1 MSVGPVSVGAVI
13 FLVIFFLV
21 VPALDILMLVSL
33 LRPGDERNQV
43 IVWKASAWTLLA
55 VACGTILQV
64 VENTVTGRYEG
75 INPFIH
81 LAVISTLY
89 FVALLY
95 YKRKHGG

>member
-1 MSVGPVSVGAVI
+1 MAVAGMSIGAVI
-13 FLVIFFLV
+13 FGVIIFLV
-21 VPALDILMLVSL
+21 FPALDIFMLVSL

-43 IVWKASAWTLLA
+43 IVWKASAWTMLA
-55 VACGTILQV
+55 VAGSTILRV
-64 VENTVTGRYEG
+64 VENTVTGQYEG
-75 INPFIH
+75 INPHTH

>member
-1 MSVGPVSVGAVI
+1 MAVAGMSIGAVI
-13 FLVIFFLV
+13 FGVILFLV
-21 VPALDILMLVSL
+21 FPALDIFMLVSL

-43 IVWKASAWTLLA
+43 IGWKASAWTMLA
-55 VACGTILQV
+55 VAGGTVLQI
-64 VENTVTGRYEG
+64 VENTVTGQYEG
-75 INPFIH
+75 INPYTH